1 MSWTRPKRFSVI
13 YLKYINRNTSSKA
26 CRMRW
31 ILLRF
36 HSSFL
41 PLQIRKHK
49 ETHYDLSLIIIVFK
63 TFRYYYIYIY
73 IYTIY
78 TEPFDFSFLSV
89 RSSLNVIRPWIF
101 LKTRFRPPSTIF
113 NHRFLLHVAELQRKL
128 TTIWSD
134 ITWTRIC
141 SCWR

>member
-1 MSWTRPKRFSVI
+1 
-13 YLKYINRNTSSKA
+13 
-26 CRMRW
+26 MRW

-73 IYTIY
+73 DLYRA
-78 TEPFDFSFLSV
+78 FRFLFSLRSFV
-89 RSSLNVIRPWIF
+89 PECNSSLDIF
-101 LKTRFRPPSTIF
+101 KNKVSTSV
-113 NHRFLLHVAELQRKL
+113 HHL
-128 TTIWSD
+128 
-134 ITWTRIC
+134 
-141 SCWR
+141 